1 MRPWM
6 AAFLTCTALACLA
19 ERAPAPRR
27 DEVSKDA
34 LERRGMEAQSA
45 PVVATADAVAGGR
58 VTEGDAEFSR
68 PIADPSLAGVMVIRT
83 GQASVEV
90 DSLETSVAQ
99 LRQLAGRL
107 GGYLANSSYQAGS
120 AQYRSASIELRVPS
134 QRFDEL
140 LSGMSPL
147 GKVEYVNVTA
157 EDVGEEYADVGA
169 RIANGKRLEA
179 RLIDLL
185 ANRTGKLQDILEV
198 ERELARVREEIE
210 RYEGRL
216 RYLQAHASM
225 SSLTVSVHEP
235 LPIQGAY
242 RGSPVI
248 AEAFQRAWR
257 NFVNLNA
264 SFIESLGVVLP
275 LGLIGLAGVMTI
287 RRWWR
292 RRLRVAVSSAQ

>member
-1 MRPWM
+1 MRPWL
-6 AAFLTCTALACLA
+6 AAFLTITAVACVA
-19 ERAPAPRR
+19 ERAAAPNR
-27 DEVSKDA
+27 DEVSKDQA
-34 LERRGMEAQSA
+34 ELRRTEAQAA
-45 PVVATADAVAGGR
+45 PPMTTADAIAGGR
-58 VTEGDAEFSR
+58 TDEGDAEFSH

-90 DSLETSVAQ
+90 DSLENSVAQ

-134 QRFDEL
+134 ERFDEL

-157 EDVGEEYADVGA
+157 QDVGEEYADVGA

-179 RLIDLL
+179 RLIELL

-216 RYLQAHASM
+216 RYLRAHASM

-248 AEAFQRAWR
+248 AEAFQWVWR

-275 LGLIGLAGVMTI
+275 MGLIGLAGVMTI

>member
-1 MRPWM
+1 M
-6 AAFLTCTALACLA
+6 AAFLTFTAVACVA
-19 ERAPAPRR
+19 ERAAAPNR
-27 DEVSKDA
+27 DEVSKDQA
-34 LERRGMEAQSA
+34 ELRRTEAQAA
-45 PVVATADAVAGGR
+45 PAMTTADAIAGGR
-58 VTEGDAEFSR
+58 TDEGDAEFSR

-90 DSLETSVAQ
+90 DSLEHSVAQ

>member
-1 MRPWM
+1 
-6 AAFLTCTALACLA
+6 
-19 ERAPAPRR
+19 
-27 DEVSKDA
+27 
-34 LERRGMEAQSA
+34 
-45 PVVATADAVAGGR
+45 VAR
-58 VTEGDAEFSR
+58 S
-68 PIADPSLAGVMVIRT
+68 SLPGVMVIRT

-90 DSLETSVAQ
+90 DSLENSVAQ

-134 QRFDEL
+134 ERFDEL
-140 LSGMSPL
+140 VNGMSPL
-147 GKVEYVNVTA
+147 GKVEYVNITA
-157 EDVGEEYADVGA
+157 QDVGEEYADVAA
-169 RIANGKRLEA
+169 RITNGKRLED
-179 RLIDLL
+179 RLIELL
-185 ANRTGKLQDILEV
+185 AKRTGKLQDVLEV

-216 RYLQAHASM
+216 RYLSAHASM
-225 SSLTVSVHEP
+225 SSLTISIHEP
-235 LPIQGAY
+235 LPIQGPY

-264 SFIESLGVVLP
+264 TIIASLGVVVP
-275 LGLIGLAGVMTI
+275 LGLVGMAGILTV

-292 RRLRVAVSSAQ
+292 RRGVAVAG